1 MGAFTPIRDGGGGIV
16 GMQPKDETLFAATLA
31 DTMTAVGATEP
42 PEEAHAAP
50 ARAARRSYRLELAGI
65 VGGLLLAVALI
76 AGMNALAPAPAPR
89 LPTVTAAPAPTSAP
103 TPTVAPTDAP
113 TATPEPSATP
123 EPPPTPEP
131 VIIIQAPPCDPQ
143 NPPYQVRQQVGDLG
157 HVVGFSCDSV
167 EEAQANAD
175 RLAAEMRAAAETR

>member
-1 MGAFTPIRDGGGGIV
+1 MGAFTPIRDDAGGIV
-16 GMQPKDETLFAATLA
+16 GMQETQFAQTLA
-31 DTMTAVGATEP
+31 STMAAVGATEP

-50 ARAARRSYRLELAGI
+50 ERPAWRVGRLELAGI

-103 TPTVAPTDAP
+103 TPTIAP
-113 TATPEPSATP
+113 TATQEPTQEPPTATP
-123 EPPPTPEP
+123 APVPTPEP
-131 VIIIQAPPCDPQ
+131 QIIYVAPPCDPQ

-175 RLAAEMRAAAETR
+175 RLAAEMRAAAEGR